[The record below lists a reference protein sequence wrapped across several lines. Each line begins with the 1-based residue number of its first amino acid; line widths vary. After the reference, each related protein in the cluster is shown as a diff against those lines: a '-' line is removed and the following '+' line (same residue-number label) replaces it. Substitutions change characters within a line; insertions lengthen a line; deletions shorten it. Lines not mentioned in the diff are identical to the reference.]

1 MMDLTAL
8 RSLDAVQQ
16 HGSVV
21 AAAEALGFTPSAVS
35 QQIKRLERQSGV
47 PLLERVGRGVILSGP
62 GRILVAEG
70 ARIAAELERLETDLH
85 AHAGAVAGDLH
96 LIGFSTAM
104 RGLIGPVV
112 ARLGVEHP
120 ALRIR
125 LAEME
130 PWDAVERV
138 ASGQADVA
146 LVHRWGDVVLEI
158 PDHLDRRVVHRDEA
172 EVIVHADHRYAGRDR
187 VTPHDLA
194 DERWI
199 ATPDGTICRQWL
211 SRMYAGT
218 GRLPLIE
225 HTAME
230 FASHL
235 ELVSAGLGIALIPR
249 LGRGPLP
256 ANTRAV
262 RVHDPVPSR
271 ETLAVWRHSLGR
283 SPAVLAL
290 VQRLEEAGTLTP
302 SGART
307 PA

>member
-1 MMDLTAL
+1 MMDLAAL
-8 RSLDAVQQ
+8 RSLEAVQA

-21 AAAEALGFTPSAVS
+21 AAAQALGFTPSAVS

-47 PLLERVGRGVILSGP
+47 ELLERVGRGVILTGP
-62 GRILVAEG
+62 GRVLVEEG

-85 AHAGAVAGDLH
+85 AHAGEVTGDLA
-96 LIGFSTAM
+96 LVGFSTAM

-112 ARLGVEHP
+112 AELMREHP
-120 ALRIR
+120 ALRVR
-125 LAEME
+125 LRELE
-130 PWDAVERV
+130 PWDAVAEV
-138 ASGQADVA
+138 AAGHADVA

-158 PDHLDRRVVHRDEA
+158 PEHLDRRIVHHDEA
-172 EVIVHADHRYAGRDR
+172 EVIVRFDHPLAGRDK

-199 ATPDGTICRQWL
+199 ATPEGTICRQWL
-211 SRMYAGT
+211 IRMYAGT
-218 GRLPLIE
+218 GRLPRIE

-235 ELVSAGLGIALIPR
+235 ALVSAGLGIALIPQ

-256 ANTRAV
+256 ENLTTV

-271 ETLAVWRHSLGR
+271 EAIVLWRRSQGR
-283 SPAVLAL
+283 SPAIRAL
-290 VQRLEEAGTLTP
+290 VERLGGSA
-302 SGART
+302 A
-307 PA
+307 

>member
-1 MMDLTAL
+1 MMDLAAL
-8 RSLDAVQQ
+8 RSLEAVQQ

-47 PLLERVGRGVILSGP
+47 TLLERVGRGVILSGP
-62 GRILVAEG
+62 GRILVTEG
-70 ARIAAELERLETDLH
+70 ARIAADLERLETDLH
-85 AHAGAVAGDLH
+85 AHAGAVAGEITLV
-96 LIGFSTAM
+96 GFSTAM
-104 RGLIGPVV
+104 RGLIGPAV
-112 ARLGVEHP
+112 AQVAAAHP
-120 ALRIR
+120 ALRVR
-125 LAEME
+125 LAELE
-130 PWDAVERV
+130 PWDAVEQV
-138 ASGQADVA
+138 ATGQADVA

-158 PDHLDRRVVHRDEA
+158 PDHLDRRVVHHDEA
-172 EVIVHADHRYAGRDR
+172 EVIVHEDHPLAGRGR
-187 VTPHDLA
+187 VTPHDLVA
-194 DERWI
+194 ERWI
-199 ATPDGTICRQWL
+199 ATPAGTICRQWL

-218 GRLPLIE
+218 GGLPRIE

-235 ELVSAGLGIALIPR
+235 RLVSAGLGIALVPR

-283 SPAVLAL
+283 SPAVTTL
-290 VQRLEEAGTLTP
+290 VDVLEQAGSVTP